1 MAEPSSPP
9 RPDSGLLA
17 SVKGLIAT
25 AIGAAETRLAIFGT
39 ELEEERLRLLTLI
52 FWGALFL
59 FVLFLGSVL
68 LAILMVVVFWD
79 TQRVLVLGVLTGLFL
94 GAALVI
100 GLGLRAWMRSA
111 PRPFRVTVG
120 ELAKDRERIG
130 S

>member
-1 MAEPSSPP
+1 MADPSSAPP
-9 RPDSGLLA
+9 PDPGLLA

-25 AIGAAETRLAIFGT
+25 AIGAVETRLAIFGT
-39 ELEEERLRLLTLI
+39 ELEEERLRLVTFL

-59 FVLFLGSVL
+59 FVLFLGTVL
-68 LAILMVVVFWD
+68 LTILVVVVYWD

-94 GAALVI
+94 GSALVI
-100 GLGLRAWMRSA
+100 GIGLRVWMRTA

-130 S
+130 A